1 MFGWV
6 VAGYELLGPT
16 ISGCV
21 EAVFV
26 GAGKQK
32 TNAIVGKLVHGGLV
46 VRVLR
51 LPSWLSVVVGVQG

>member
-1 MFGWV
+1 MGWV

-32 TNAIVGKLVHGGLV
+32 TNAIVGKAAHHGGTAGIRPLA
-46 VRVLR
+46 RKG
-51 LPSWLSVVVGVQG
+51 VGVQG

>member
-32 TNAIVGKLVHGGLV
+32 TNAIVGKLVHGGGL
-46 VRVLR
+46 LEFCAC
-51 LPSWLSVVVGVQG
+51 LLG